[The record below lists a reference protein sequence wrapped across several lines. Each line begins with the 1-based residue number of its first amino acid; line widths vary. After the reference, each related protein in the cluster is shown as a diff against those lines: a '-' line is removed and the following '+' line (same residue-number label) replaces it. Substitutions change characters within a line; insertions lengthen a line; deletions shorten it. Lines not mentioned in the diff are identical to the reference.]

1 MAYEVTPIE
10 APIGTV
16 VTNKPNEFNLPVRE
30 FAPYDRATIQKPGA
44 ETTTKAANAPQTGT
58 PVEQVE
64 KPTEESMPVSPK
76 IAAVAR
82 AEAKVKAERA
92 QLESEKREFQ
102 AALQDAAKYKAIA
115 EKLAKKDFS
124 AVEEL
129 GAKYEDHLKYATDKV
144 EGQDPRE
151 QKIRT
156 LEQEIKRIQKTQEE
170 TASADYEN
178 NQQLWREEITNVVKA
193 NKDFSP
199 ISKLKLEEAVLAHIN
214 SSFEED
220 NVKLTADQA
229 IKDVLEELKN
239 RKSKYDDAFT
249 TESETEVPVRKVL
262 GAPERDVNTI
272 TQQMTVTSKTPSKKP
287 FHLMSESEQLAE
299 AIRRVEEDKLKRMQ
313 MR

>member
-10 APIGTV
+10 LPVGT
-16 VTNKPNEFNLPVRE
+16 VTNKPNEFNLPVKE
-30 FAPYDRATIQKPGA
+30 FAPYDRATILKPGA
-44 ETTTKAANAPQTGT
+44 QTAPAVENTPQPGTSVEPATAA
-58 PVEQVE
+58 
-64 KPTEESMPVSPK
+64 KEESMPVSPK

-92 QLESEKREFQ
+92 QLEAQKKEFQ

-124 AVEEL
+124 GIEEL
-129 GAKYEDHLKYATDKV
+129 GGKYEDHLKYATDKV
-144 EGQDPRE
+144 ESQDPKE
-151 QKIRT
+151 QKIQA

-170 TASADYEN
+170 QAKADYEN
-178 NQQLWREEITNVVKA
+178 NQELWREEIKNVVKA

-214 SSFEED
+214 ASFEED
-220 NVKLTADQA
+220 DVKLTADQA
-229 IKDVLEELKN
+229 IKDVLN
-239 RKSKYDDAFT
+239 RKSKFDDAFA
-249 TESETEVPVRKVL
+249 TESEPEAPARKVL
-262 GAPERDVNTI
+262 GAPEKDVKTI

-287 FHLMSESEQLAE
+287 FHMMSESEQLAE
-299 AIRRVEEDKLKRMQ
+299 AIRRVEEDKLKRMG